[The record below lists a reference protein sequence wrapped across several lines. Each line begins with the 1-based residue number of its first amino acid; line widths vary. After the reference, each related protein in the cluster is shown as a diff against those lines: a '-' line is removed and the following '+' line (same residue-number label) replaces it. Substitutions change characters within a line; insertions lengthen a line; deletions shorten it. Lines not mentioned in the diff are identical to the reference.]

1 MMLSREQPNV
11 CRYELNYPILL
22 TTQTF
27 PVRRAHLAQILYAE
41 AGEMRLLVTDT
52 DSLPVGSELN
62 FSLFPARDREVGQE
76 WRPVNVCCKVVWQNL
91 ESNQI
96 GLSYLQ

>member
-1 MMLSREQPNV
+1 MMYSREQPNV

-27 PVRRAHLAQILYAE
+27 PVRRAHLVQILD
-41 AGEMRLLVTDT
+41 AGAGGMRLLVTDPA
-52 DSLPVGSELN
+52 SLPVGSELN
-62 FSLFPARDREVGQE
+62 LPLFPDRDRKVGQE
-76 WRPVNVCCKVVWQNL
+76 WRPVNVCCEVVWQNL